1 MSLSAVRSE
10 RREGGI
16 MAPMRIRMFRALWLS
31 VTVSNFG
38 WLIQSVGA
46 AWLMTSLAGTPDLV
60 ALVQTAVQAP
70 IVCLSLVGGAAADV
84 WDRRVVLLIAQI
96 WMLVVSILLA
106 ALTWFGLMSPTSL
119 LIFTFALGLG
129 TALQGPAFQSVV
141 RELVPG
147 EDLAA
152 AVTLNAVAFNFARA
166 AAPAMGGAIVALAG
180 AQAAFL
186 VNAFSYTALIAVLLV
201 WRRPVVRD
209 ELPRERVTKA
219 IVTGLR
225 YVAEAPAIR
234 VVLLRNMSFSF
245 AAGSALAL
253 LPLVARD
260 LLGGGPVTYGVL
272 LGGFGVGAMVG
283 AFLIHPARLRYG
295 SEAVVRVLTVFF
307 AGMLCVLGLVPSLL
321 AMLVALAFGGAAWLG
336 SFAIFNITVQTAS
349 AFWVQ
354 ARVFAVYQ
362 TFMFG
367 AMALGSWI
375 WGVLAHQLGIGH
387 ALLVAAAWMGATLL
401 LSLRFKLPSG
411 PAPDLRPSDR
421 RTEPVVAFPFDQD
434 EGPILV
440 LVEYRVSLQDGRS
453 FARAI
458 EEVGHLRKR
467 NGATRWQVF
476 QDVANT
482 ERWVEVFS
490 VASWLDYRRQARRAT
505 ATDEAIEG
513 RARLYHKGED
523 PPRLQHL
530 VARRLDARIADTG
543 YRGGEAR

>member
-1 MSLSAVRSE
+1 
-10 RREGGI
+10 
-16 MAPMRIRMFRALWLS
+16 MAPMRIPMFRALWLS

-46 AWLMTSLAGTPDLV
+46 AWLMTSLAGTADLV

-84 WDRRVVLLIAQI
+84 WDRRRVLLIAQL
-96 WMLVVSILLA
+96 WMLVVSTMLA
-106 ALTWFGLMSPTSL
+106 ALTSAGLIGPASL
-119 LIFTFALGLG
+119 LAFTFALGLG
-129 TALQGPAFQSVV
+129 TALQGPAFQSIV
-141 RELVPG
+141 RELVPSENLG
-147 EDLAA
+147 A

-166 AAPAMGGAIVALAG
+166 AAPALGGAIVALAG

-186 VNAFSYTALIAVLLV
+186 VNAVSYTALILVLLT
-201 WRRPVVRD
+201 WRRPVVKD

-234 VVLLRNMSFSF
+234 VVLLRNVTFSF

-253 LPLVARD
+253 LPLVAKD
-260 LLGGGPVTYGVL
+260 VLGGGPVTYGVL

-307 AGMLCVLGLVPSLL
+307 AGMLCVLGLVPSTL
-321 AMLVALAFGGAAWLG
+321 AMILALAFGGAAWLG
-336 SFAIFNITVQTAS
+336 AFSIFNITVQTAS

-367 AMALGSWI
+367 AMAFGSWL
-375 WGVLAHQLGIGH
+375 WGFLAHGLGIRH
-387 ALLVAAAWMGATLL
+387 ALLLAAAWMAASLL
-401 LSLRFKLPSG
+401 LGLRFRLPTG
-411 PAPDLRPSDR
+411 PVPDLRPSQR
-421 RTEPVVAFPFDQD
+421 RAEPVPSFPFDQD

-440 LVEYRVSLQDGRS
+440 LVEYRISPQDAKAFGR
-453 FARAI
+453 AV

-467 NGATRWQVF
+467 NGATRWQAF
-476 QDVANT
+476 QDVADA
-482 ERWVEVFS
+482 EHWVEVFS
-490 VASWLDYRRQARRAT
+490 VASWLDYRRQALRAT
-505 ATDEAIEG
+505 ATDEAIEA
-513 RARLYHKGED
+513 RARLYHKGGEA
-523 PPRLQHL
+523 PLVRHL
-530 VARRLDARIADTG
+530 IARRLDARLAG
-543 YRGGEAR
+543 AQGRRSPAAG